1 MRVITLPVSEIERP
15 VDAVNVTPVEPDV
28 LLLMIE
34 VVPVPAPTVR
44 APSFV
49 MLPSTSV
56 PVIVKFGYVPV
67 TLLIPAPVSD
77 TVTSG
82 RVLVIVMFDVVPVS
96 EMPVPAVCV
105 TSVPVDELSVTGDDA
120 PEKVRSVVA
129 VAVAGAHVVP
139 FHCITWLSVAPPW
152 LICDKFNVPP
162 NVESRIFPGTTSTVE
177 PEPITAPV
185 PPVTA
190 TFVLPAV
197 KFPVVMSSVPPV
209 NVSGLPIVTASIH
222 PVSPNSNPLR
232 SVVACNSSK
241 IPSGSHCADAVNG
254 RRNKR

>member
-1 MRVITLPVSEIERP
+1 M
-15 VDAVNVTPVEPDV
+15 
-28 LLLMIE
+28 
-34 VVPVPAPTVR
+34 
-44 APSFV
+44 
-49 MLPSTSV
+49 
-56 PVIVKFGYVPV
+56 
-67 TLLIPAPVSD
+67 PAPVSE

-82 RVLVIVMFDVVPVS
+82 RVLVIVMFDEVPVS

-209 NVSGLPIVTASIH
+209 NVSGLPIVTASIQ
-222 PVSPNSNPLR
+222 PVSPKSNPLR

-241 IPSGSHCADAVNG
+241 IPSGSHCADAKNG
-254 RRNKR
+254 KNNIT